1 MILQNR
7 EDTIRCIRQ
16 HDHGLLSGEFARAW
30 SDDYAL
36 ELLLAISLHDLAWG
50 AHNALDTHD
59 PAWIPFNEEEGRVH
73 DFITMPGERKL
84 EVYEPGHDVYE
95 AIHPYVGLLLSLH
108 YGSFFPES
116 PAYKAYLEDI
126 ERRKKRLCE
135 QLGYESAQD
144 ERVQLDWE
152 RLKFFDL
159 LSLFV
164 CLRAPGARLEDA
176 PAWIRGELELEGCA
190 VELSWQSEDVLGIK
204 GWPGR
209 ALRFDLPY
217 RDIPMRRY
225 EDAADFVEE
234 WSGATE
240 RVWSLRVEATDSGA

>member
-7 EDTIRCIRQ
+7 EDSIRCIRQ

-30 SDDYAL
+30 SSDFSL
-36 ELLLAISLHDLAWG
+36 ELLLAIALHDLAWG
-50 AHNALDTHD
+50 AHNALDQHD
-59 PAWIPFNEEEGRVH
+59 PAWIPFNEEKGRVH

-84 EVYEPGHDVYE
+84 EVYQPGHDIYE

-108 YGSFFPES
+108 YGSFFPDN
-116 PAYKAYLEDI
+116 PTYAAYLEDL
-126 ERRKKRLCE
+126 EARKSRLCA

-144 ERVQLDWE
+144 ARVQRDWE

-164 CLRAPGARLEDA
+164 CLRAPGSRLEDA
-176 PAWIRGELELEGCA
+176 PVWIKGELELEGESIA
-190 VELSWQSEDVLGIK
+190 MGWASEDVLEVS

-209 ALRFDLPY
+209 GLRFELPY
-217 RDIPMRRY
+217 RDVPMRRY
-225 EDAADFVEE
+225 RDATDFVSA

-240 RVWSLRVEATDSGA
+240 RVWTLRVEG